1 MLQENILKEA
11 PRLIEIYSRRLPN
24 VCWRSLHS
32 KWKILQS
39 PMSNEHPD
47 CALH

>member
-1 MLQENILKEA
+1 MLQENTLKEA
-11 PRLIEIYSRRLPN
+11 PRLIESSHRLPN
-24 VCWRSLHS
+24 VCRRILRT
-32 KWKILQS
+32 KQKLLQS

>member
-11 PRLIEIYSRRLPN
+11 PSLIESSHRLPN
-24 VCWRSLHS
+24 ICHRILCS
-32 KWKILQS
+32 KRKILRS

>member
-11 PRLIEIYSRRLPN
+11 PRLIESSRKLPN
-24 VCWRSLHS
+24 VCQRILHS
-32 KWKILQS
+32 KRKILRS